1 AAVGRFAASAGN
13 QGTSVGFQASA
24 ARNFSTAVGS
34 NALAD
39 ANDAVAVGSGASV
52 THTASTAIGANATS
66 TTVNQVTLGGAGSSV
81 RVGDIAAS
89 TDAQV
94 GPVDVVTVD
103 AAGTLGVQQ
112 AASAASVDNVRVSLN
127 ALSEVSEAQFTG
139 LSNSVLALD
148 GRVSGL
154 EFQLQDVEERL
165 TGGIAAAMALG
176 GQMIVPD
183 STVSF
188 SLNASTFQGEQGFA
202 GSVSA
207 RLAEKVYISAG
218 VAGSTASDSTGGRVG
233 VAFGF

>member
-1 AAVGRFAASAGN
+1 
-13 QGTSVGFQASA
+13 
-24 ARNFSTAVGS
+24 
-34 NALAD
+34 ALAD